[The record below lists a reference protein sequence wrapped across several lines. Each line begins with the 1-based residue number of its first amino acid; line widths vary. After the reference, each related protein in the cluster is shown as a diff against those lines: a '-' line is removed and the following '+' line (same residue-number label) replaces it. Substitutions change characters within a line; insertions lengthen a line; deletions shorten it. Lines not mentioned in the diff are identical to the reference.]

1 MRNLKTILI
10 LMIFNCSIY
19 AQDDIDFKYTRDYQ
33 RILDMT
39 KMDTSSIFYPKLF
52 KRFLAADTTLTNY
65 EVLALQIGYTDN
77 DNYWPYQDIE
87 MEREIWSLNEHKEFE
102 KAVKTCDTL
111 LSRNPFN
118 ILACREKSYAYK
130 KLEQQ
135 DSADYY
141 FDRFD
146 KIVRCDLATGDGKSY
161 ETSWFVISPADGQWI
176 IRLAFQG
183 NICFM
188 GSGSD
193 KDKNFHDILGY
204 QSDEDDN
211 AKSKKKKKKKDND
224 CLHLYFNIEHAANR
238 MFGRDGMKQME
249 ELLKENKD

>member
-1 MRNLKTILI
+1 MRNIKAILI
-10 LMIFNCSIY
+10 LIIINSSIY
-19 AQDDIDFKYTRDYQ
+19 VQEDIDFNYSRDYK
-33 RILDMT
+33 RILEMT
-39 KMDTSSIFYPKLF
+39 KMDASELFYPKLF
-52 KRFLAADTTLTNY
+52 KRFLAADSTLTNY

-87 MEREIWSLNEHKEFE
+87 MEREIWSLNEQKEYE
-102 KAVKTCDTL
+102 KAIKTCDTL

-130 KLEQQ
+130 KLGQP

-141 FDRFD
+141 FNRFD
-146 KIVRCDLATGDGKSY
+146 KIVRCDLATGDGKTY

-188 GSGSD
+188 GSGQD
-193 KDKNFHDILGY
+193 NDENFHDILGY
-204 QSDEDDN
+204 QSDDDDDE
-211 AKSKKKKKKKDND
+211 KSNKKKKDND
-224 CLHLYFNIEHAANR
+224 CLQLFFNIEHAANR
-238 MFGRDGMKQME
+238 MFGKEGMKQME
-249 ELLKENKD
+249 DLLKEDKN

>member
-1 MRNLKTILI
+1 MRNFIRILI
-10 LMIFNCSIY
+10 LFLLANAIY
-19 AQDDIDFKYTRDYQ
+19 GQEKIDFDYSKDYKV
-33 RILDMT
+33 ILSQT
-39 KMDTSSIFYPKLF
+39 KSDTSRLFYPKLF
-52 KRFLAADTTLTNY
+52 QRFLVGDSTLTNY

-87 MEREIWSLNEHKEFE
+87 MERDIWSLNEQMEFE

-111 LSRNPFN
+111 LNRNPFN

-130 KLEQQ
+130 KLGMQ

-146 KIVRCDLATGDGKSY
+146 KIVSCDLATGDGISY

-176 IRLAFQG
+176 IKLAFHG

-188 GSGSD
+188 GSGRD
-193 KDKNFHDILGY
+193 KSNNFHDILGF
-204 QSDEDDN
+204 QRDNED
-211 AKSKKKKKKKDND
+211 KQTKKKKKDED
-224 CLHLYFNIEHAANR
+224 CLYLYFNIEHAANR
-238 MFGRDGMKQME
+238 MLGKEGMK
-249 ELLKENKD
+249 